1 VRSADDRIHRHLQT
15 TDWPVPG
22 TAFTKFHLDA
32 ANRTLGFAAPDSA
45 AQVTYPAMSEGV
57 TFTSAPL
64 ERDMEIA
71 GPLKAKLRLSSST
84 PDMDLFCTVLAFD
97 PSGRE
102 ITFSSNMGFIP
113 ISQGWLRITQRKLDP
128 KRSSRWQPVHPH
140 DERQPLAPG
149 KAVDAEVEIWPTG
162 AYLPRGSRVA
172 LVLQGKDFEG
182 FGKPGSSDSGI
193 FTHVD
198 PVDRPA
204 ERYSGDHSVHTGG
217 GAECYLQL
225 PVIPAG

>member
-1 VRSADDRIHRHLQT
+1 
-15 TDWPVPG
+15 
-22 TAFTKFHLDA
+22 
-32 ANRTLGFAAPDSA
+32 
-45 AQVTYPAMSEGV
+45 MSEGV
-57 TFTSAPL
+57 TFTGAPL

-113 ISQGWLRITQRKLDP
+113 VSQGWLRVTQRKLDP
-128 KRSSRWQPVHPH
+128 KRSSDWQPVHTH
-140 DERQPLAPG
+140 DERQPLKAG
-149 KAVDAEVEIWPTG
+149 VAVDAEVEIWPT
-162 AYLPRGSRVA
+162 AVYLPTGSRLA
-172 LVLQGKDFEG
+172 LVLQGKDFGG

-198 PVDRPA
+198 TVDRPA
-204 ERYSGDHSVHTGG
+204 DRYSGDHSVHTGG

-225 PVIPAG
+225 PVIGAD